1 MTRKKY
7 YNEKRKVYNTLKA
20 NKLTTSTSYE
30 AFKKLSPKS
39 TLTKPQYERIIEGF
53 EPGHSGSL
61 KGRQLSVASWTASV
75 FKEGTPA
82 GNLAEIM
89 KRASEMVGEMPSITP
104 EEVAEAFMEY
114 RDATPKL
121 SKDDSPLVAEWSQFI
136 GDAEDMVQAIDD
148 TIKNNKGEFDE
159 EQIAELKNMANQ
171 IGDMLDELGYGIR
184 KRKRKTK
191 LGAGLKWRSV

>member
-1 MTRKKY
+1 MTKKKY

-20 NKLTTSTSYE
+20 NKLSTSTSYE

-61 KGRQLSVASWTASV
+61 KGHRLNIGSWTASI
-75 FKEGTPA
+75 FKEDSDA
-82 GNLAEIM
+82 GNLAEVM
-89 KRASEMVGEMPSITP
+89 KRASKMVGEMPSITP

-114 RDATPKL
+114 RETNPRRTK
-121 SKDDSPLVAEWSQFI
+121 SDSPDIAEWVQFI
-136 GDAEDMVQAIDD
+136 GDAQDMVQAIED
-148 TIKNNKGEFDE
+148 TIKSNKGEFDE
-159 EQIAELKNMANQ
+159 EQIAELKNLASQ
-171 IGDMLDELGYGIR
+171 IGDMLDDLGYGKKQR
-184 KRKRKTK
+184 KKK

>member
-7 YNEKRKVYNTLKA
+7 YNEKRKVYNILKA
-20 NKLTTSTSYE
+20 NKLPTSISYE

-53 EPGHSGSL
+53 APGHSGSL
-61 KGRQLSVASWTASV
+61 KGRQLSIASWTASI
-75 FKEGTPA
+75 FKEGSTA
-82 GNLAEIM
+82 GNLAEVM
-89 KRASEMVGEMPSITP
+89 KKASEMVGEMPSITP

-121 SKDDSPLVAEWSQFI
+121 SKEDSPLVAEWRQFI

-159 EQIAELKNMANQ
+159 EQIAELKNLANQ
-171 IGDMLDELGYGIR
+171 IGDMLDDLGYGKR
-184 KRKRKTK
+184 KRKRN

>member
-1 MTRKKY
+1 MTKKKY

-20 NKLTTSTSYE
+20 NKLPTSTDYE

-61 KGRQLSVASWTASV
+61 KGHKLDVASWTDSI
-75 FKEGTPA
+75 FHEGSPA
-82 GNLAEIM
+82 GNLAELM
-89 KRASEMVGEMPSITP
+89 KKASEMVGEMPSITP

-114 RDATPKL
+114 RETKPKH
-121 SKDDSPLVAEWSQFI
+121 SKTDSPDIAEWIQFI
-136 GDAEDMVQAIDD
+136 GDAQDMVQAIED

-159 EQIAELKNMANQ
+159 EQIAELKNLASQ
-171 IGDMLDELGYGIR
+171 IGDMLDELGFGKRQR
-184 KRKRKTK
+184 KKK
-191 LGAGLKWRSV
+191 LGEGLEWRSV

>member
-20 NKLTTSTSYE
+20 NKLPTLTSYE

-53 EPGHSGSL
+53 GPGHSGSL
-61 KGRQLSVASWTASV
+61 KGRQLSIGSWTASI
-75 FKEGTPA
+75 FKEGSA
-82 GNLAEIM
+82 ADNLAELM

-114 RDATPKL
+114 RETTPKL
-121 SKDDSPLVAEWSQFI
+121 TKQDSPDIAEWIQFI
-136 GDAEDMVQAIDD
+136 GDAQDMI
-148 TIKNNKGEFDE
+148 
-159 EQIAELKNMANQ
+159 
-171 IGDMLDELGYGIR
+171 
-184 KRKRKTK
+184 
-191 LGAGLKWRSV
+191 